1 MKSLAELKF
10 WTYSTGCKTLRDC
23 LEKVPA
29 SWKSFDVPQSDWWTE
44 PGISKRREALRELTT
59 IDIAHVVDTRC
70 LRDMEGGSASRHLGT
85 NVVNMRG
92 MCHNNNMKGLIK
104 DVWSCIEDLLREA
117 HKHAKPGFRA
127 DVALGFIC
135 NSGRHHSVCISEMT
149 TAVLHRMGI
158 VVDVDH
164 LCETVWRH
172 LCQRAAPY
180 PACQFV
186 AADKPWAPWFD
197 WFYVEM
203 MKCAQT
209 RGCQHEDWWDH
220 FDLHDINHLPRPV
233 LPPLPNRA
241 DSRPPPP
248 DVPSTS
254 QGGRGEPKERQR
266 AKSGGSPGATPK
278 HSANAASTTAAD
290 VRHPTPEEPENTDR
304 ARHVKVEGDGSEAT
318 REAGRQCRR
327 ARGEKS
333 PSGDWTGLP
342 GYIGPPRAKSMGRKG
357 PRNPPREGL
366 LLTQQREMSMGRA
379 GPGIRPR
386 GRRRGWLPSR
396 LSPGEQAENVGACH
410 QLVHEEHGAGL
421 CQHGQPPA
429 QPRLQDVEHWDG
441 DQGEH
446 GGCPHTPPG
455 RKK

>member
-1 MKSLAELKF
+1 MSPRHGGWLGFA
-10 WTYSTGCKTLRDC
+10 
-23 LEKVPA
+23 P
-29 SWKSFDVPQSDWWTE
+29 SWHQCGEHARHVPQQEHERTDS
-44 PGISKRREALRELTT
+44 
-59 IDIAHVVDTRC
+59 
-70 LRDMEGGSASRHLGT
+70 
-85 NVVNMRG
+85 
-92 MCHNNNMKGLIK
+92 K

-117 HKHAKPGFRA
+117 HKHAKPGFRV
-127 DVALGFIC
+127 DVALGFVC
-135 NSGRHHSVCISEMT
+135 NSGRHRSVCISEMT

-158 VVDVDH
+158 VADVDH
-164 LCETVWRH
+164 LCETDWRH
-172 LCQRAAPY
+172 LCQRAAPC

-186 AADKPWAPWFD
+186 AANKPWAPWFD

-220 FDLHDINHLPRPV
+220 FDLHDISQLPRAV
-233 LPPLPNRA
+233 LPPLPDRA

-248 DVPSTS
+248 DVPKTS

-266 AKSGGSPGATPK
+266 AKSGGSPGATPR

-290 VRHPTPEEPENTDR
+290 VRHPTPEEPENTER

-342 GYIGPPRAKSMGRKG
+342 GYLGPPRAKSMGRKG

-366 LLTQQREMSMGRA
+366 VLTQQREMSMGRA
-379 GPGIRPR
+379 GPRIRPR
-386 GRRRGWLPSR
+386 DEDVGGYPAESPPGSRQRMSGHAIGWFMRNMERAFANMDNHQLNRVSETLNTEMEIRENTEDAPARPRGGRTAAELNGRQRRMPLNAPGAVGMQAELDETDPGHPQGAQMRKRSSRRRT
-396 LSPGEQAENVGACH
+396 SPAR
-410 QLVHEEHGAGL
+410 EHV
-421 CQHGQPPA
+421 PDPK
-429 QPRLQDVEHWDG
+429 R
-441 DQGEH
+441 
-446 GGCPHTPPG
+446 
-455 RKK
+455 